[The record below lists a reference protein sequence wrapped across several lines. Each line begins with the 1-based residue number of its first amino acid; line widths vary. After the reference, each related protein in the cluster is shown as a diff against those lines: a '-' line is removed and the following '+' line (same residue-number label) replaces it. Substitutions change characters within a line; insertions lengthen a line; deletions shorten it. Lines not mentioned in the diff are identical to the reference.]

1 MKFTKNELNLMR
13 YAVEDLLIN
22 RHKDDVP
29 PKFEEHVNEVIE
41 RIDTSFVDQSEALQ
55 K

>member
-1 MKFTKNELNLMR
+1 MEFTKNELNLMR
-13 YAVEDLLIN
+13 YAMEDLLIN

-41 RIDTSFVDQSEALQ
+41 KIDSMLG
-55 K
+55 

>member
-1 MKFTKNELNLMR
+1 MKFTDVELMLIR

-41 RIDTSFVDQSEALQ
+41 KIDWMIG
-55 K
+55 